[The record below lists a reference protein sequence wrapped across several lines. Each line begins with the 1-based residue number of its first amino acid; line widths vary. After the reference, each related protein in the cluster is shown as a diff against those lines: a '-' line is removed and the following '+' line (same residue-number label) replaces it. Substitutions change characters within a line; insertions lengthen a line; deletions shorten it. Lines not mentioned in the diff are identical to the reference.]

1 MVCVGIARRES
12 SRAFVAG
19 EFRQQREGRGA
30 GREGVAAARVVA
42 GREGQQS
49 RAVKDRRGG
58 GGGGGAGRDGAGGDG
73 EARGEMA
80 GGSWRNERKA
90 AGGGGEWKRGL

>member
-1 MVCVGIARRES
+1 M
-12 SRAFVAG
+12 AG

-30 GREGVAAARVVA
+30 GREGVAARVVA

-49 RAVKDRRGG
+49 RTVQDRGSGG
-58 GGGGGAGRDGAGGDG
+58 GG
-73 EARGEMA
+73 RGEGMA

-90 AGGGGEWKRGL
+90 AGGGEEWKRGL